1 MDVRNAPTTF
11 VSLTGILSDLRNFGD
26 PEYQQ
31 RIWIE
36 HRGPERD
43 SFNESLNLFFA
54 DADVEKFIE
63 SRPLPEVTPEAYEML
78 AAFAARLDRFQSS
91 PDGHIDIKDMLQLPE
106 WKGIVAQAQEAVK
119 VLEKMPVPKSD
130 ADRNAD

>member
-1 MDVRNAPTTF
+1 MGKRLGSF
-11 VSLTGILSDLRNFGD
+11 D

-36 HRGPERD
+36 QRGPERD
-43 SFNESLNLFFA
+43 SFKESLNLFFA
-54 DADVEKFIE
+54 DSDVEKFIAI
-63 SRPLPEVTPEAYEML
+63 RPLAEVTPEAYDAI

-91 PDGHIDIKDMLQLPE
+91 PEGHMQTKDMLQLPE
-106 WKGIVAQAQEAVK
+106 WKRIVSQAQEAVK
-119 VLEKMPVPKSD
+119 VLQKMPVPKSD